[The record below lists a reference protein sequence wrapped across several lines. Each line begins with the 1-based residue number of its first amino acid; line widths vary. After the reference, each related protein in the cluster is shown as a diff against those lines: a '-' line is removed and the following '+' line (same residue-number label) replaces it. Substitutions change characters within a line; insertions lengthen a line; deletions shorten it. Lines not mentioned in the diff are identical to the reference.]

1 MTRSSDC
8 WYVDSSVALRIHLRH
23 SPAAIAWFNE
33 RLDAGDRMISS
44 HLMLVE
50 VVQVCRREGL
60 DLAAA
65 YDFVALFDLAAID
78 ERLARE
84 AARIDPY
91 LKALDAIHIATA
103 LRFPAGAVALV
114 THDKRMAE
122 VAAQLGLGVLDPV
135 TD

>member
-33 RLDAGDRMISS
+33 RLDAGDRMVSS

-50 VVQVCRREGL
+50 VVQVSRREGL

-78 ERLARE
+78 ERLARRRR
-84 AARIDPY
+84 ASIRTSRRSMRSTSPRRSGSPRAPWRW
-91 LKALDAIHIATA
+91 
-103 LRFPAGAVALV
+103 
-114 THDKRMAE
+114 
-122 VAAQLGLGVLDPV
+122 
-135 TD
+135 